1 MGGVAMSDDLRG
13 SHELFDQR
21 GREARLAAAEADRA
35 AREAGY
41 KPHFRRLL
49 GRLRPHR
56 REPGGDPQSNYGTSD
71 GPGH

>member
-1 MGGVAMSDDLRG
+1 MDPRKYYDDASDA
-13 SHELFDQR
+13 SYQR
-21 GREARLAAAEADRA
+21 QLAEAEVDRA

-41 KPHFRRLL
+41 KSPLRRLF

-56 REPGGDPQSNYGTSD
+56 QAPGGDPQSNYGTSD